1 MRDRD
6 ARRHRESGS
15 NGERERGSV
24 GRERERERAREKASV
39 IMQRLS
45 DPTETVLSNNI
56 TRNRTVLSFK
66 DRPREPLLR
75 RRVDLSRESQRVL
88 DSWRKYAVALAVE
101 SHRQRREQARAR
113 GYKTRHSSVRS
124 NGSDPELEPASGD
137 RQIVNGQMATHIN
150 RQAQSRVSFTR
161 EWAPVQMWSRLLA
174 EYDLGQPFR
183 AKWLGSEGCAI
194 IYYQVPKYQVL
205 AFATPF
211 RAKHIRPSSRRYRLL
226 TSPANRPSASL
237 TCKLRRAKEQ
247 RAAAASGRTSV
258 SLPLSRLPPS
268 ECS

>member
-1 MRDRD
+1 MILNWNQQAAIGKSSTVKWPLISIARLNQGFRSRANELLSKCGRDCLQNTTW
-6 ARRHRESGS
+6 A
-15 NGERERGSV
+15 N
-24 GRERERERAREKASV
+24 
-39 IMQRLS
+39 LS
-45 DPTETVLSNNI
+45 
-56 TRNRTVLSFK
+56 
-66 DRPREPLLR
+66 EPS
-75 RRVDLSRESQRVL
+75 DL
-88 DSWRKYAVALAVE
+88 A
-101 SHRQRREQARAR
+101 
-113 GYKTRHSSVRS
+113 
-124 NGSDPELEPASGD
+124 
-137 RQIVNGQMATHIN
+137 
-150 RQAQSRVSFTR
+150 
-161 EWAPVQMWSRLLA
+161 
-174 EYDLGQPFR
+174 
-183 AKWLGSEGCAI
+183 SEGCAI